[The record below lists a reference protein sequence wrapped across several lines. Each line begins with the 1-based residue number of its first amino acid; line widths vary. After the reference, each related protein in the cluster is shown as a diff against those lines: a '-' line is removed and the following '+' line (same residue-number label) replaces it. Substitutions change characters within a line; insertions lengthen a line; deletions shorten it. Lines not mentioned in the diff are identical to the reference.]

1 MHTSR
6 SLAAIV
12 LAAGTSQRMGEA
24 NKLLLDVG
32 GRPVLAWV
40 LHAFAETSATSTIVV
55 TGAQHEQVAAVV
67 TTRERMG
74 RVTRNRAYRS
84 GMASSIRCG
93 VRAAGGEVA
102 GFIICPGDLP
112 LLTADTVR
120 RLCEAFAANESP
132 RIVRPVCRGRP
143 GHPVIFDQSFRDA
156 LLQLR
161 GDRGAREVLQRHD
174 DAMVRIEV
182 EDEGIYRDVDTPDA
196 LRAVRRRVRCR
207 TRPFGFTE

>member
-1 MHTSR
+1 MNTPH

-32 GRPVLAWV
+32 GRPVLARV
-40 LHAFAETSATSTIVV
+40 LQAFAETPVASTIVV

-67 TTRERMG
+67 ARERTG
-74 RVTRNRAYRS
+74 HVAHNRAYRS

-93 VRAAGGEVA
+93 VRAAGAEVA
-102 GFIICPGDLP
+102 GYVICPGDLP
-112 LLTADTVR
+112 LLTAGTVR
-120 RLCEAFAANESP
+120 RLCEAFATNEPP

-143 GHPVIFDQSFRDA
+143 GHPVLFEQSFRDA

-174 DAMVRIEV
+174 DAVLQVEV
-182 EDEGIYRDVDTPDA
+182 EDDGIYRDVDTPEA
-196 LRAVRRRVRCR
+196 LRTVRRRARRR
-207 TRPFGFTE
+207 TRSSGFAE